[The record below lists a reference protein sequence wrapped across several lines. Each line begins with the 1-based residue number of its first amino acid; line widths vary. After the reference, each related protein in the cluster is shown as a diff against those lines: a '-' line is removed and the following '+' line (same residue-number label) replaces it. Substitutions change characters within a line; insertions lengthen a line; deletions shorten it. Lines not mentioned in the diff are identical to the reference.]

1 MSPEE
6 REASERA
13 ATTVGPSA
21 SPTVSESGHS
31 SAHRHG
37 GLAVMPTK
45 ALAIRKPCLSHRWD
59 LSRLACVA
67 CGARIYVEVR
77 IS

>member
-1 MSPEE
+1 MNADEP
-6 REASERA
+6 EASERA
-13 ATTVGPSA
+13 PTTSEPHRSSTVTEGDRLSA
-21 SPTVSESGHS
+21 DSR
-31 SAHRHG
+31 A

-59 LSRLACVA
+59 LSRLACVV

>member
-1 MSPEE
+1 MSSEE
-6 REASERA
+6 RETGERG
-13 ATTVGPSA
+13 ATTREPSA
-21 SPTVSESGHS
+21 SPIVSESDHS
-31 SAHRHG
+31 SARDRM
-37 GLAVMPTK
+37 GLAVVPTK